1 MAVNFSSHR
10 NNKETQMKFKC
21 KLSGVV
27 VEFTQE
33 QDIKTTLENENYE
46 VVEDKPVVEEKPKAK
61 KLVKDEE

>member
-1 MAVNFSSHR
+1 MAVILAVIEIT
-10 NNKETQMKFKC
+10 KENQMKFKC

-46 VVEDKPVVEEKPKAK
+46 VVEQVEKPKAK
-61 KLVKDEE
+61 VKVEVKDEE